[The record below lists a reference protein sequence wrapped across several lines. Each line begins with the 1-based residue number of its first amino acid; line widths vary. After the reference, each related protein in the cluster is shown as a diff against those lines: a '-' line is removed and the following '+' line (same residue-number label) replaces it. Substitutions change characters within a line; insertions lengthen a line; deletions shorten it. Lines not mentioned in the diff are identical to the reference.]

1 MERPNCKLCGHRHY
15 AHEDHTWPKGQK
27 TVKIK
32 TTPYPDTSSLKN
44 PTAIEKRLDVLE
56 DRIEAVEFAFQSIK
70 EDARKYA
77 KIRANQRERMARK
90 RRKK

>member
-1 MERPNCKLCGHRHY
+1 MDAPKCKQCGKKH
-15 AHEDHTWPKGQK
+15 WS
-27 TVKIK
+27 TVPCG
-32 TTPYPDTSSLKN
+32 TTSIPAEQPEKKFVTIDLRSD
-44 PTAIEKRLDVLE
+44 AEKRFSILE
-56 DRIEAVEFAFQSIK
+56 DRIDGIEFVLKSIK